1 MTWMLDTNIA
11 IQVIRHKPPQLLA
24 RLTAHAVGEVLISS
38 ISVAELWFGVAKSRE
53 AQRNTHA
60 LEQFLVPLQ
69 VVPFDERAARAYGPL
84 RAELERQGRPIGP
97 LDTLIAAHALS
108 LGATL
113 VTSNLQEFFRVPGLR
128 VEDWAG

>member
-11 IQVIRHKPPQLLA
+11 IQIIRSKPPQLLA

-38 ISVAELWFGVAKSRE
+38 ISAAELWFGVAKSRE
-53 AQRNTHA
+53 VQQNARA
-60 LEQFLVPLQ
+60 LEQFLMPLE
-69 VVPFDERAARAYGPL
+69 VAPFDERAASAYGPL

-113 VTSNLQEFFRVPGLR
+113 VTSDLQEFARVSGLR
-128 VEDWAG
+128 IEDWGS